1 MGRKLSTGDFD
12 DMFLE
17 IYNFGMEKIKK
28 LCATKTFKIF
38 KWVFFILLI
47 AYFVLVIYR
56 VFFLF
61 DQDKINAQVKII
73 HDTKLTVDDVMGKNL
88 PPDPGALADKTV
100 VGVDANNNGI
110 RDDVELAVFKAY
122 PNSAKTRAVLL
133 QYALVLQKE
142 IAQPFL
148 NTETATAVAEEESRS
163 YDCIGKIV
171 SDGYG
176 GIKEID
182 KYRSFVENIQ
192 FNTNER
198 KKMKSSYELN
208 VRSFELQSG
217 CDVDVS
223 KLLN

>member
-1 MGRKLSTGDFD
+1 
-12 DMFLE
+12 
-17 IYNFGMEKIKK
+17 MEKIKK
-28 LCATKTFKIF
+28 LCATRTFKII

-61 DQDKINAQVKII
+61 NQDKINAQVEKI
-73 HDTKLTVDDVMGKNL
+73 HNTKLTMNDIMGKNL
-88 PPDPGALADKTV
+88 PPDPGTLADKTV
-100 VGVDANNNGI
+100 QGVDANNNGI
-110 RDDVELAVFKAY
+110 RDDVELAIFNAY

-133 QYALVLQKE
+133 QYALTLQKE
-142 IAQPFL
+142 IAESFL
-148 NTETATAVAEEESRS
+148 NTDIATAVAEEESRS

-171 SDGYG
+171 SDGYS

-192 FNTNER
+192 FNTSER
-198 KKMKSSYELN
+198 KNMKSKYEQN

-217 CDVDVS
+217 CDVDIS